1 MMRSIV
7 YFVGGAEQALL
18 NLLSGLDR
26 GRRRP
31 IVFHLRPE
39 GVPGVPRGL
48 FFDAHDDGTILGET
62 ALTGIPLL
70 YLLRRNNYRD
80 LAWKGTRWLSGLAGR
95 PQASPRSAW
104 WNRLV
109 ERVLGGF
116 ATSFGAIVDTG
127 MESSSQQVGG
137 CDCWR
142 APVGL

>member
-1 MMRSIV
+1 MERLLRAISAQTLSAAEFEVIVSID
-7 YFVGGAEQALL
+7 GSDDGACEIVNEAAVPYRLQA
-18 NLLSGLDR
+18 
-26 GRRRP
+26 
-31 IVFHLRPE
+31 IWHLRQ
-39 GVPGVPRGL
+39 GR
-48 FFDAHDDGTILGET
+48 A
-62 ALTGIPLL
+62 A
-70 YLLRRNNYRD
+70 RAM
-80 LAWKGTRWLSGLAGR
+80 LAFESLSELAGR
-95 PQASPRSAW
+95 LQASPRSAW